1 MPSHQELSNQIWQVA
16 DLLRGPYRPPQ
27 YERVILPL
35 IVLRRF
41 DCVLDDTREVV
52 RIEFDRLDQ
61 ANKEAVLRYKRE
73 EKEGEENKL
82 EKKEFKLPYPPE
94 ALDAILNHR
103 AGRPF
108 HNHSRLSFASMVADS
123 KNLDGHLKEYIRSFS
138 ANVQR
143 IFKNFDFE
151 KEIDRMEEAN
161 ILYLIVKQFSNL
173 DLHVD
178 EVSTYE
184 MGLLFENLIRRFNEA
199 ANETA
204 GDYFTPRD
212 VIHLMVDLLLT
223 PDDKLLQ
230 AAGPVR
236 TLLDP
241 TCGTGGM
248 LSEAQHHVRKLNRD
262 AHFLAYGQDFNP
274 RAYAVAAADFLIKNE
289 NNPKALLEKEN
300 VRLGDTLTDDQFEDQ
315 TFNYFLAN
323 PPFGLDWKKQQKK
336 VQAEH
341 DRKGFDGRFGAGL
354 PRINDGSF
362 LFLQH
367 MISKFAPYNP
377 KQQQFGSRLAMVF
390 NGSPLFSGGA
400 GSGESNIRKWI
411 IENDWL
417 EAVVALPDQL
427 FYNTG
432 ITTYIWILT
441 NRKEKR
447 RRGLVQL
454 IDARQQYVKMR
465 RSLGSKRN
473 RIADGSGGLG
483 ETDQAA
489 AIVRLYSNFDE
500 FEHPEDR
507 DLVRIFPNEAF
518 GFTRLTVERPLRLR
532 FQLTLERKGRFF
544 DACPYLL
551 DDVQAIEK
559 ELGREPY
566 ADWNAVRGRIET
578 TLKKRGSKWRKPE
591 LNLFRA
597 VTTDRDPAT
606 APVVAE
612 TLNLPRAHALTA
624 AERVA
629 GWVAAPAETLPA
641 PDGHQLPLLNQPV
654 RLRVRYEADPELRD
668 NENVALLDGEAPTET
683 ATPVTLDGPAHYFIR
698 EVLPHVPDAWLDRSK
713 DKAGYEINFN
723 RHFYTYKEPRPLHI
737 IDEEL
742 KAVEERIMRLLAGET
757 V

>member
-1 MPSHQELSNQIWQVA
+1 MPSHQELSNHIWQVA
-16 DLLRGPYRPPQ
+16 DLLRGPYRAPQ

-41 DCVLDDTREVV
+41 DCVLDDTRVAV
-52 RIEFDRLDQ
+52 QAEFDRLDQ
-61 ANKEAVLRYKRE
+61 LNKAAEARGAE
-73 EKEGEENKL
+73 
-82 EKKEFKLPYPPE
+82 KLPYPPE
-94 ALDAILNHR
+94 ALDAILNHK

-108 HNHSRLSFASMVADS
+108 HNHSKLDFASLAADPN
-123 KNLDGHLKEYIRSFS
+123 NLNTNIKHYLRSFS

-151 KEIDRMEEAN
+151 KEIDRMEEAH
-161 ILYLIVKQFSNL
+161 ILYLIVRQFMHL

-178 EVSTYE
+178 KVSTYE

-212 VIHLMVDLLLT
+212 VIHLLVDLLLT

-230 AAGPVR
+230 AAGEVR

-274 RAYAVAAADFLIKNE
+274 RAYAVAASDFLIKNE

-300 VRLGDTLTDDQFEDQ
+300 VRLGDTLTDDQFEGQ
-315 TFNYFLAN
+315 RFNYFLAN

-341 DRKGFDGRFGAGL
+341 DRKGFEGRFGAGL

-367 MISKFAPYNP
+367 MISKFEPYNP
-377 KQQQFGSRLAMVF
+377 AKQQFGSRLAMVF

-432 ITTYIWILT
+432 ITTYIWVLT
-441 NRKEKR
+441 NRKEEKR
-447 RRGLVQL
+447 RGKVQL
-454 IDARQQYVKMR
+454 IDARTKSVKMR
-465 RSLGSKRN
+465 RSLGSKRY
-473 RIADGSGGLG
+473 RIADGS
-483 ETDQAA
+483 EANEPDQAA
-489 AIVRLYSNFDE
+489 EIVRLYANFDQ
-500 FEHPEDR
+500 FEKPDDR
-507 DLVRIFPNEAF
+507 KLVRIFPNEAF
-518 GFTRLTVERPLRLR
+518 GYTRLTVERPLRLR
-532 FQLTLERKGRFF
+532 FQLTLERKSRFF

-551 DDVQAIEK
+551 DDVQAVEK
-559 ELGREPY
+559 AVGLDQQY
-566 ADWNAVRGRIET
+566 ADWNAVKDRIEA
-578 TLKKRGSKWRKPE
+578 TLKQRGSKWRKPE
-591 LNLFRA
+591 MNLFRA
-597 VTTDRDPAT
+597 VMTDRDPRPEV
-606 APVVAE
+606 APVIAE
-612 TLNLPRAHALTA
+612 NEALGIPRKLTL
-624 AERVA
+624 AERYA
-629 GWVAAPAETLPA
+629 GWLPDPKEIIPG
-641 PDGHQLPLLNQPV
+641 PDEHQLGLFDMVVQK
-654 RLRVRYEADPELRD
+654 RIRYEADPELRD
-668 NENVALLDGEAPTET
+668 NENVPLLQAAAQSPHQTLALD
-683 ATPVTLDGPAHYFIR
+683 VPARYFAR
-698 EVLPHVPDAWLDRSK
+698 EVLPHVPDAWLDREK
-713 DKAGYEINFN
+713 DKSGYEINFN
-723 RHFYTYKEPRPLHI
+723 RHFYTHKPPRPLAE
-737 IDEEL
+737 IDADL
-742 KAVEERIMRLLAGET
+742 KAVEEKIMRLLAGDT